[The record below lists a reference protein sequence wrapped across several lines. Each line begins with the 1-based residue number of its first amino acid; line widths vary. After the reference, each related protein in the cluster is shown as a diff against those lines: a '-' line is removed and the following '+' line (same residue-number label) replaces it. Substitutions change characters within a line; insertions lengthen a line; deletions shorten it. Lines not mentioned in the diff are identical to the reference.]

1 MRKARLRYLTRAEA
15 EQRRG
20 STGASGGEQRR
31 LRRRCCKVEEGR
43 VEAVRVR
50 GELGRVEC
58 LLIGVEWRWR
68 GEGAGGRGVNGGAVE
83 GSPAPCAHRAAACAA
98 RRDVTRRGGGVRR
111 RRRCSG
117 VNGGLQ
123 AAWGTEVQGVAWPVR
138 VRASVARRPWRV
150 RVVGPMRTHRSW
162 DGRCGSARRVLAEG
176 SAECGAG
183 SKAVASGAALGLV
196 RRAAAAAERARAR
209 EGERGRAGRGTALA
223 AVGRG
228 RGPCGV
234 RAAEQEG

>member
-68 GEGAGGRGVNGGAVE
+68 GEGAGGRAWR
-83 GSPAPCAHRAAACAA
+83 PLMALR
-98 RRDVTRRGGGVRR
+98 RRDARAVALKRR
-111 RRRCSG
+111 RS
-117 VNGGLQ
+117 
-123 AAWGTEVQGVAWPVR
+123 
-138 VRASVARRPWRV
+138 
-150 RVVGPMRTHRSW
+150 
-162 DGRCGSARRVLAEG
+162 
-176 SAECGAG
+176 
-183 SKAVASGAALGLV
+183 
-196 RRAAAAAERARAR
+196 
-209 EGERGRAGRGTALA
+209 
-223 AVGRG
+223 
-228 RGPCGV
+228 
-234 RAAEQEG
+234 